1 MNKNRVGIVLCIIGI
16 IFAIISLALAIS
28 GVDVKIVCA
37 GIFLTLCFVLLGIV
51 FNNKNNEKS

>member
-1 MNKNRVGIVLCIIGI
+1 MNKNRVSIVLCVIGI

-37 GIFLTLCFVLLGIV
+37 GTFLTLCFVALAIIL
-51 FNNKNNEKS
+51 NNRNKDK